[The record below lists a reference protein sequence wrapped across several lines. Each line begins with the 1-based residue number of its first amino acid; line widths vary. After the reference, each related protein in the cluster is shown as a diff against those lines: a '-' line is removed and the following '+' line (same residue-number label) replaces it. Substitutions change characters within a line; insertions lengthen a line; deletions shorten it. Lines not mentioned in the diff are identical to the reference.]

1 MDIRFSVI
9 MPTYNQCGFICR
21 AIRSLLRQTYER
33 WELIVI
39 DDGSTDETET
49 VVAEFLHDT
58 RIRYVRLLENHGLGY
73 AVNRGLQI
81 ARYGYVAYLP
91 SDDFYYAGHLD
102 AMASVFMENENAVLA
117 FSGIRYGRCDSLHG
131 DNDVESIGNRPGFW
145 LQLVQVAH
153 RRVDERWVE
162 RDEWV
167 SEDLFSMYWQK
178 LLSYGTFL
186 PTCKITAFWTQHPA
200 QRFRIISETYGG
212 GINKVRSFYHIKNPI
227 RIRVSKDKFIDERG
241 QYKAFR
247 AVCHPCGSPLKILVV
262 GELAYNPERLYALE
276 QAGHKLYGLW
286 TPSPNLSF
294 STVGPLPFGNVED
307 IPHDNWEE
315 AVASIRPDIVYGL
328 LNWGAIGWVYDVVR
342 RLPDIPFAWHYKE
355 GPQLAVSMG
364 NWQELAWLYRHASLR
379 IFLNDTVRQWFE
391 LFLPSKPVLTM
402 IMDGDM
408 PKKDYFKDTFSP
420 KLSESDGEVHT
431 VCAGR
436 LIGIRETSVKAL
448 VRNRI
453 HLHLYLENFFAAKEK
468 LFAYFAE
475 AYSGYFHIHSHCS
488 PDRWTEEF
496 SKYDA
501 AWLHCIRSA
510 NYGDLYDASWDD
522 LNIPARLST
531 YMAAALPVIQ
541 YDNTGH
547 IVAVERCVRNL
558 GIGMQFHDID
568 HLSDMLHDKVLM
580 AGLQANV
587 MRHRMS
593 FCFDRHV
600 PELIDKFR
608 IAIKERQS

>member
-1 MDIRFSVI
+1 M
-9 MPTYNQCGFICR
+9 
-21 AIRSLLRQTYER
+21 
-33 WELIVI
+33 
-39 DDGSTDETET
+39 
-49 VVAEFLHDT
+49 
-58 RIRYVRLLENHGLGY
+58 
-73 AVNRGLQI
+73 
-81 ARYGYVAYLP
+81 
-91 SDDFYYAGHLD
+91 
-102 AMASVFMENENAVLA
+102 
-117 FSGIRYGRCDSLHG
+117 
-131 DNDVESIGNRPGFW
+131 
-145 LQLVQVAH
+145 
-153 RRVDERWVE
+153 
-162 RDEWV
+162 
-167 SEDLFSMYWQK
+167 
-178 LLSYGTFL
+178 
-186 PTCKITAFWTQHPA
+186 
-200 QRFRIISETYGG
+200 
-212 GINKVRSFYHIKNPI
+212 
-227 RIRVSKDKFIDERG
+227 
-241 QYKAFR
+241 
-247 AVCHPCGSPLKILVV
+247 
-262 GELAYNPERLYALE
+262 
-276 QAGHKLYGLW
+276 
-286 TPSPNLSF
+286 SF

-402 IMDGDM
+402 ILDGDM

-420 KLSESDGEVHT
+420 KLSEADGEVHT

-468 LFAYFAE
+468 LFVYFAE

-510 NYGDLYDASWDD
+510 NYGDLYDASW
-522 LNIPARLST
+522 T
-531 YMAAALPVIQ
+531 
-541 YDNTGH
+541 T
-547 IVAVERCVRNL
+547 
-558 GIGMQFHDID
+558 
-568 HLSDMLHDKVLM
+568 
-580 AGLQANV
+580 
-587 MRHRMS
+587 
-593 FCFDRHV
+593 
-600 PELIDKFR
+600 
-608 IAIKERQS
+608 